1 MIRADSRMEPSD
13 AAGAVGEVLIVLDQS
28 GSSRKFP
35 GAVAAAS
42 DKLLSSRRR

>member
-1 MIRADSRMEPSD
+1 VIRANSRMEPSD
-13 AAGAVGEVLIVLDQS
+13 AAGTVGEVLIVLDQS

-35 GAVAAAS
+35 GAVAAS